1 VNPFTTLPLK
11 PTWIA
16 IALLA
21 ISLLSVVLPSVR
33 KEGELPVYMK
43 AAHRIVQGEQIYR
56 PDDLPAFTYPPFFA
70 LPCALLVPFSEI
82 SRSLWWFVNLTLFC
96 GVLWLVTSM
105 AWPIAAGQS
114 RKMGP
119 PIWINS
125 LVIGILS
132 ARFLISPLEYESHD
146 LIVLSLVLLGGA
158 ALTIRKDGWAGVS
171 VGLAAA
177 CKATPLLFLPVFVWQ
192 RRARAAAL
200 LLVALMVATFLPDV
214 LFPSQDGQRWAVSWY
229 QKFVSKVEVG
239 QTATA
244 DGAWARWNPFNQSL
258 PGTMNRLFT
267 PMPEGRDW
275 ANVMLVQLPE
285 TPLKLLIL
293 AMEGAVVVCLAWAT
307 WPSRL
312 RQVTPEFQSLFWLG
326 QIGAVLCGMLL
337 LSPMTSTQHL
347 CALFVPITFCVTYWN
362 YCRRS
367 WVVSVAVLGLFVFG
381 TLGAQD
387 VVGAYLSDHMQSLG
401 AGTICALIGLFTSG
415 YIMATH
421 QNQPRVT
428 EPAQDA
434 PALETRAAA

>member
-1 VNPFTTLPLK
+1 VNPLTNLPLK
-11 PTWIA
+11 VVWIVV
-16 IALLA
+16 ALLV
-21 ISLLSVVLPSVR
+21 ISLLSLALPSIR
-33 KEGELPVYMK
+33 NEGELPVYMK

-56 PDDLPAFTYPPFFA
+56 PDDAPAFTYPPFFA
-70 LPCALLVPFSEI
+70 LPCTLLLPFSEM
-82 SRSLWWFVNLTLFC
+82 SRYLWWFMNLTLFC
-96 GVLWLVTSM
+96 GVIWLVTAM
-105 AWPIAAGQS
+105 AWPVASCQA
-114 RKMGP
+114 RKKGP
-119 PIWINS
+119 PIWVNS
-125 LVIGILS
+125 LVIGILA

-146 LIVLSLVLLGGA
+146 LIVLSLVLLAGT
-158 ALTIRKDGWAGVS
+158 ALATQKDGWAGLS
-171 VGLAAA
+171 AGLAAA

-200 LLVALMVATFLPDV
+200 LVIALIVASLLPDL

-244 DGAWARWNPFNQSL
+244 HGAWARWNPLNQSL
-258 PGTMNRLFT
+258 PGTMTRLFT

-275 ANVMLVQLPE
+275 ANVTLFHMPNA
-285 TPLKLLIL
+285 PLKLVIL
-293 AMEGAVVVCLAWAT
+293 AMEGAVVVCLAWVT

-312 RQVTPEFQSLFWLG
+312 RRVTPEFQSLFWLG
-326 QIGAVLCGMLL
+326 QTGAVLCGMLL

-367 WVVSVAVLGLFVFG
+367 WFVSASLLGLLVFG

-387 VVGAYLSDHMQSLG
+387 VVGAYLADHMQAFG
-401 AGTICALIGLFTSG
+401 GGTICALIGLISSG

-421 QNQPRVT
+421 KRQM
-428 EPAQDA
+428 QDA
-434 PALETRAAA
+434 DPSQVAWECPSRAAA